1 VGVDGHKTMRPRRS
15 SNVRRPWVRL
25 FLTSFLPY
33 LLTSSVAAQQRPL
46 RTPDAEILPA
56 GTFEAQVGFD
66 FLQDVDF
73 PTSGLTGDL
82 TSVAVFRTRTAVGKM
97 VELQMEGA
105 IHQFLSVKQQVAGPI
120 PVTLTGPNSTRDWG
134 DFTFYTKVRLLSESE
149 RRPAVAFRFGYQM
162 PNSNQAR
169 GIGLNTMNLF
179 AEMIF
184 QKHIRKLNLFG
195 SAGLAILQAPTAT
208 FTQNDVLTYGIAFSY
223 PVHRRVT
230 VLGEVAGR
238 YSSRDITPAL
248 VGTESLSHARFGVQ
262 IDAGGMVWDVAGIKG
277 LTSRDAKSG
286 FTFGLSKR
294 MNIFDYSKVK

>member
-1 VGVDGHKTMRPRRS
+1 MRWWIR
-15 SNVRRPWVRL
+15 VV
-25 FLTSFLPY
+25 LTCVLPCAF
-33 LLTSSVAAQQRPL
+33 TAAVCAQQRPL

-73 PTSGLTGDL
+73 PASGLSGDL

-105 IHQFLSVKQQVAGPI
+105 IQHFLSVKQQVAGPI
-120 PVTLTGPNSTRDWG
+120 PVTLTGPNSTRDFG
-134 DFTFYTKVRLLSESE
+134 DFTFYTKVRLLTEGE

-162 PNSNQAR
+162 PNSDQAR

-179 AEMIF
+179 AEVIF
-184 QKHIRKLNLFG
+184 QKHIRKLNLYG

-208 FTQNDVLTYGIAFSY
+208 FTQNDVFTYGIAFSY

-262 IDAGGMVWDVAGIKG
+262 VDAGGMVWDVAGIKG

-286 FTFGLSKR
+286 FTFGVSKR
-294 MNIFDYSKVK
+294 VNIFDYGKVK